1 MRLPCHIAIIQC
13 WEKVIRN
20 HSNTCLFALLI
31 YLLYILVHPDG
42 VSLIVQAK
50 IVFHKEL
57 FSLLMLTNL
66 DQLQSA
72 GQADRR
78 AGNSAPA

>member
-1 MRLPCHIAIIQC
+1 MLG
-13 WEKVIRN
+13 E
-20 HSNTCLFALLI
+20 SNQTLLYHCSFALLV
-31 YLLYILVHPDG
+31 YLLVHILVHPDG

-57 FSLLMLTNL
+57 FSLLVLTNF

-78 AGNSAPA
+78 AGCSAPA